1 MRICAYCIVVACRAA
16 PSDPSQAVEVLD
28 CERRRISGRCAEES
42 GQAGEEGDWWAGGWR
57 SQAEVTGEKTG
68 NRSKESVTH
77 NAQWKPRRW

>member
-57 SQAEVTGEKTG
+57 SQAEVTGGQTD
-68 NRSKESVTH
+68 SWPSQVTVS
-77 NAQWKPRRW
+77 NLYYRV